1 MQLYISKNLVLQ
13 LRVHGCQ
20 LRAVQPADGN
30 RMVRSCK
37 TEFFKSHDD
46 II

>member
-13 LRVHGCQ
+13 LRAPRLQ

>member
-1 MQLYISKNLVLQ
+1 MQLYISKNLVFNCGLY
-13 LRVHGCQ
+13 GCQ

-37 TEFFKSHDD
+37 TEFIKSHDG